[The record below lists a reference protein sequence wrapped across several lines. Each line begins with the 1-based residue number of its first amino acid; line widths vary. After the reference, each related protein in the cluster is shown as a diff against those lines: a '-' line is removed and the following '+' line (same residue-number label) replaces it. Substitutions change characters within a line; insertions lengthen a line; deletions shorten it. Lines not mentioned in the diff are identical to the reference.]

1 MFFSILTFWY
11 HSAYSE
17 GMVSL
22 SLQKYLFST
31 WFCVSLFAPECIKMD
46 WCYHRVRS
54 YNFSAVYLLLQ
65 KNCWI
70 LFACSLCLGH
80 PAISEEYH
88 KDVQLLSSPW
98 KTTLIITHTF
108 SQDLFSSVN
117 LKQQLIVKPSFLTD
131 REFVAHLSVIHLFG
145 SVILLH
151 LLSDGNSYSPVTS

>member
-1 MFFSILTFWY
+1 MVLCITVCTRMHKNGLMLPSGTKLQFLSSLAP
-11 HSAYSE
+11 SA
-17 GMVSL
+17 
-22 SLQKYLFST
+22 
-31 WFCVSLFAPECIKMD
+31 
-46 WCYHRVRS
+46 
-54 YNFSAVYLLLQ
+54 

-70 LFACSLCLGH
+70 LFACSLCLTH